1 MTGKEYLWQY
11 REANAELKRI
21 ESEISSIDDL
31 LGSVT
36 VDPTSEKVQSSHDPD
51 QIGKL
56 IARKS
61 DMLDELN
68 RKKAETLELLK
79 EISDVIAEL
88 SDPDEKLLVQLR
100 YVKMLSWKNVEREM
114 RKAGRYYSEE
124 WMMKHHKRAMG
135 EIEELT
141 NCTAIYRSDS
151 DIV

>member
-56 IARKS
+56 VARKV
-61 DMLDELN
+61 DMLDELD
-68 RKKAETLELLK
+68 RKKAAMLELLR
-79 EISDVIAEL
+79 EICSVIEEL
-88 SDPDEKLLVQLR
+88 SDPDERLLIQLR
-100 YVKMLSWKNVEREM
+100 YVKMLSWRMVEREM
-114 RKAGRYYSEE
+114 RKAGKFYSEE
-124 WMMKHHKRAMG
+124 WMMKHHRKAMK
-135 EIEELT
+135 EVEMLT
-141 NCTAIYRSDS
+141 NCTVIYSNDGS
-151 DIV
+151 IV